1 MNNYS
6 KTAALSD
13 SDAIKDTSRRQFLLI
28 VLYLIFEYGRPQTF
42 FPLLSVIRPAM
53 IIQLIMIYYVIPSL
67 ISFNFKTSQTKAF
80 FFLLILMIP
89 HVPLAHN
96 NYWAFN
102 ILKIM
107 FLYFIVHLTIITF
120 ITDFT
125 NIVKITNIWLI
136 IIFICGVI
144 GVLHGGKIPGSSI
157 MGDENDFSLVMNM
170 AIPIAFFL
178 GMETDNKKRKIY
190 YYFATGIFIIG
201 TILSFSRGGFVG
213 LASVGLY
220 CWIKSPQKIV
230 SSFIIAIFIL
240 MVSLVAPEKYWD
252 EVKSIKKENI
262 EEGTG
267 ATRWY
272 TWKCGWDMFLDNPI
286 IGVGQGNFP
295 WNFERYEPSEGFKG
309 RLHGGRAAHSLYFT
323 LLPELGLV
331 GTFIFFFI
339 TFKTM
344 RRSKYFI
351 SSINEFE
358 QNTNNFDEQV
368 LKNFKQIKFIL
379 YGLRGGLIGFLVSGI
394 FLSVLYYP
402 HYWLIISFFLCIFN
416 WSEKYIEQ
424 NLSQV

>member
-6 KTAALSD
+6 NTLASYD
-13 SDAIKDTSRRQFLLI
+13 SDDIKGTSRRQFIVI

-42 FPLLSVIRPAM
+42 FPPLSAIRPAM
-53 IIQLIMIYYVIPSL
+53 IIQLLMIYYVITPL
-67 ISFNFKTSQTKAF
+67 ISFNFKRSQTKVF
-80 FFLLILMIP
+80 FFLLLLMIP

-120 ITDFT
+120 ITEFSS
-125 NIVKITNIWLI
+125 ILKITNIWLI

-144 GVLHGGKIPGSSI
+144 GVLYGGKIPGSSI
-157 MGDENDFSLVMNM
+157 MGDENDFSLVLNM

-178 GMETDNKKRKIY
+178 GMETDNKKIKIY

-220 CWIKSPQKIV
+220 CWIKSPKKIV
-230 SSFIIAIFIL
+230 SSIIIAIFIL
-240 MVSLVAPEKYWD
+240 LMSLAAPEKYWD
-252 EVKSIKKENI
+252 EVKSITEENI

-272 TWKCGWDMFLDNPI
+272 TWQCGWKMFLDYPI
-286 IGVGQGNFP
+286 FGVGQGNFP
-295 WNFERYEPSEGFKG
+295 WNFEKYEPPEGFRG
-309 RLHGGRAAHSLYFT
+309 RLHGGRAAHSIYFT
-323 LLPELGLV
+323 LIPELGLV
-331 GTFIFFFI
+331 GTFLFFFI
-339 TFKTM
+339 TYKTM
-344 RRSKYFI
+344 RESKYLI
-351 SSINEFE
+351 TEIKSIEKNG
-358 QNTNNFDEQV
+358 NNNYTENSKKKLV
-368 LKNFKQIKFIL
+368 KVKYIL
-379 YGLRGGLIGFLVSGI
+379 YGLRGALIGYLVSGI

-402 HYWLIISFFLCIFN
+402 HYWLIVSLFLCIFN
-416 WSEKYIEQ
+416 LY
-424 NLSQV
+424 